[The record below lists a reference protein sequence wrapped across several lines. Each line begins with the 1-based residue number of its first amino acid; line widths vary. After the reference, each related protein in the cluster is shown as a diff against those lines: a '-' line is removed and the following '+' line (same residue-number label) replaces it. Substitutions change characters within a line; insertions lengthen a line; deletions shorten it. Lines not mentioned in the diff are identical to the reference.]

1 MSPQANKISGIK
13 TKRNPKLK
21 IQKTGAAT
29 RNDVFLKYLA
39 LDVALKIPI
48 STRHCI
54 LLIGTISN
62 GHPYE

>member
-29 RNDVFLKYLA
+29 RNDFFLKYFA
-39 LDVALKIPI
+39 LDVALKNPLHITNWHNKQWKP
-48 STRHCI
+48 
-54 LLIGTISN
+54 L
-62 GHPYE
+62 